1 MWNVQNVNREWNST
15 SPDEPNY
22 GARSL
27 MYRLMD
33 EALKKAVLFRADN
46 ETVSDES
53 EQRYGLVQ
61 CSRDINTSSCSD
73 CFTKLMDEVK
83 NCCESKIGWRILAP
97 SCNIRYEN
105 YSFFQQPAV
114 PPPPQPAVPPLTPS
128 AQPPGDAGNK
138 TIIITVSSI
147 ASVAVVAALLG
158 FWYYPSFGR
167 WKRQR

>member
-105 YSFFQQPAV
+105 YSCFQQPAV

-128 AQPPGDAGNK
+128 AQPPDK
-138 TIIITVSSI
+138 YRSLTLSSFLHLDYFPCGE
-147 ASVAVVAALLG
+147 SSDTHVEK
-158 FWYYPSFGR
+158 PEENGR
-167 WKRQR
+167 KKR